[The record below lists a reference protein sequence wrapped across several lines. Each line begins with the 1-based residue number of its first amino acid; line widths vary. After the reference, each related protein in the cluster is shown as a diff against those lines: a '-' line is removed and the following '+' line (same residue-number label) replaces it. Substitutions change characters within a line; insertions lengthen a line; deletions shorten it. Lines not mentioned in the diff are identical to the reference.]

1 MNNIDLIGIA
11 VLFIIVALPF
21 YILYKVI
28 KSFEYQPIKT
38 PISEQDRI
46 NNLEKA
52 NEFLFIIILIHIFL
66 GRR

>member
-38 PISEQDRI
+38 QISEQDRI

-52 NEFLFIIILIHIFL
+52 NEFIFFIIIMHILF
-66 GRR
+66 GRN

>member
-38 PISEQDRI
+38 QISELRKEYQVLKDK
-46 NNLEKA
+46 L
-52 NEFLFIIILIHIFL
+52 
-66 GRR
+66 